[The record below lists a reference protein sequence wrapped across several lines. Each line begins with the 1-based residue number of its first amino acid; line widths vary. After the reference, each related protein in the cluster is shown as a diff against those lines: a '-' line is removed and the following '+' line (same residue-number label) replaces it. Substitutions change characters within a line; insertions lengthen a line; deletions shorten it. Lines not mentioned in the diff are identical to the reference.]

1 MLRVFRMN
9 ISPKL
14 CTMYSILVIRN
25 LLSFQEGYFIC
36 MLCFRPPPPSC
47 SQLLWMQKCLP
58 VSSTKTKPSLRCRQA
73 SRWPLS
79 SGGRDLGLS
88 AAVSREA
95 LSSHLCVPSL
105 AVRDGVW
112 EGKPVGTRGA
122 VRDRFGDAVM
132 GCSETYC
139 GDTWRRRHDC
149 RLYSFAFNWTSWN
162 LSSKFLCV
170 PSFNIY

>member
-1 MLRVFRMN
+1 MHNVQYPCNSEFIKLSRRIFYLYAVFQT
-9 ISPKL
+9 S
-14 CTMYSILVIRN
+14 TSILLTITLTR
-25 LLSFQEGYFIC
+25 
-36 MLCFRPPPPSC
+36 
-47 SQLLWMQKCLP
+47 MQKCLP

-95 LSSHLCVPSL
+95 LSSNLCVPLL

-122 VRDRFGDAVM
+122 LRDRFGDAVM

-149 RLYSFAFNWTSWN
+149 RLYSFAFN
-162 LSSKFLCV
+162 
-170 PSFNIY
+170 